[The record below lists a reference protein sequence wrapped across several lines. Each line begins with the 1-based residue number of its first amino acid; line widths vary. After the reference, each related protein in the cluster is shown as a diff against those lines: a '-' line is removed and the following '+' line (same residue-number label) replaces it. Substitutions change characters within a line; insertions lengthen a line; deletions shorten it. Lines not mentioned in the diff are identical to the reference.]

1 MTKLGAEG
9 GTAALIGLGV
19 AGQVALE
26 LAREGLTAETAI
38 QSALD
43 EYVRRAL
50 PNATLIEQ
58 RSTSGTD

>member
-38 QSALD
+38 QSAL